1 MTVEFTH
8 MYTAD
13 YCLVIIPR
21 THTGSR
27 KPLNLVFRL
36 FSFVQPVDVSRWKTT
51 MDLQP
56 MHYRRSI
63 SVAFTRPDPI
73 FEFGSDFRVDL
84 LQVSSDRCND
94 TENYLQ
100 SWSMIASLKV
110 TPYYQSLTGFYS
122 TSLSNM
128 IPESESIGF

>member
-1 MTVEFTH
+1 

-21 THTGSR
+21 TLTGSR
-27 KPLNLVFRL
+27 KPLNMIFRL
-36 FSFVQPVDVSRWKTT
+36 FSFLQPVDVSRWQTT

-63 SVAFTRPDPI
+63 SVGFTQPDSM

-84 LQVSSDRCND
+84 LQVNNDRCND
-94 TENYLQ
+94 TEDYLH
-100 SWSMIASLKV
+100 SWSMIVSMKV
-110 TPYYQSLTGFYS
+110 TIINLYPTSHPAIYFYISIS
-122 TSLSNM
+122 TVHNR
-128 IPESESIGF
+128 I